1 MIELLHE
8 NDLDDGDELPG
19 LNNDEIADRDE
30 LVEGVS
36 QATSEN
42 VFESLCATNNAE
54 AIKEDIFNDFG
65 SSSDSDDE
73 KPETQAENSEKK
85 ESTQKVEED
94 DDLEKIEEKMDTSSP
109 WPDAT
114 GETAPVTTTFN
125 AWVTPAESENA
136 NQGDTGWASFDQADF
151 GPQSV
156 QAHPVV
162 AMLKWRQTTLPQKV
176 KETA

>member
-30 LVEGVS
+30 LVEVLEISTNISFFFTIQGVS

-73 KPETQAENSEKK
+73 KPE
-85 ESTQKVEED
+85 V
-94 DDLEKIEEKMDTSSP
+94 
-109 WPDAT
+109 
-114 GETAPVTTTFN
+114 
-125 AWVTPAESENA
+125 
-136 NQGDTGWASFDQADF
+136 
-151 GPQSV
+151 
-156 QAHPVV
+156 
-162 AMLKWRQTTLPQKV
+162 
-176 KETA
+176 

>member
-1 MIELLHE
+1 MGINEKIEKMTEGSKLSWESMKNELKSVNE
-8 NDLDDGDELPG
+8 VQSRSLGKKKLNNLISNENQPTSASEDALARYQNDLDDGDELPG

-73 KPETQAENSEKK
+73 KPEAQTEK
-85 ESTQKVEED
+85 
-94 DDLEKIEEKMDTSSP
+94 
-109 WPDAT
+109 
-114 GETAPVTTTFN
+114 
-125 AWVTPAESENA
+125 
-136 NQGDTGWASFDQADF
+136 
-151 GPQSV
+151 
-156 QAHPVV
+156 
-162 AMLKWRQTTLPQKV
+162 
-176 KETA
+176 